1 MRIFFDVPHLYYLP
15 QFLPI
20 YRELRRRDLPG
31 LDVRFVLYTQ
41 IDSAE
46 MTQILK
52 DAVVTEQLP
61 AHWLG
66 TLEDGLEFYKTQQP
80 GWIIFGKGYKYLDDL
95 PATCNTAMVN
105 HGAGIKSSHQNIDA
119 CRFSIRFTE
128 GPYQLQQL
136 KKSYPPGNYIDVGF
150 SKLDPLFR
158 NEPIAGTLTLNALGL
173 DSTKKTLL
181 YAPTF
186 YPSSIELFADDWPR
200 QFSNYNLIV
209 KPHFF
214 THSKKRYHAQR
225 RKLALWKTA
234 ANVHVA
240 AAAEYSLLPFFALAD
255 VLISDAS
262 TALFEFAALNKP
274 VVWCDFLK
282 LRWTYRGLFAF
293 RHKRRMDQD
302 ILAYAD
308 IAAHAPAYAQLRSV
322 VERQLAHPQEHE
334 KQRLA
339 YAEQLLGRC
348 DGRVSERIVD
358 SLLTYKR

>member
-1 MRIFFDVPHLYYLP
+1 MLIFFDVPHLYYLP

-20 YRELRRRDLPG
+20 YRELRARGLPG
-31 LDVRFVLYTQ
+31 LEVVFVFYTR

-52 DAVVTEQLP
+52 DAVATEQLP
-61 AHWLG
+61 AQWVG
-66 TLEDGLEFYKTQQP
+66 TLEDGLAFYKTRQP
-80 GWIIFGKGYKYLDDL
+80 RWIIFGKGYKYLDDL

-136 KKSYPPGNYIDVGF
+136 KKHYPPGNYIDVGF

-158 NEPIAGTLTLNALGL
+158 NEPVAGSLNLSALGL
-173 DSTKKTLL
+173 DPTKKTLL

-234 ANVHVA
+234 VNVHVA
-240 AAAEYSLLPFFALAD
+240 TAAEYSLLPFFALAD

-293 RHKRRMDQD
+293 RHTRRMDQD
-302 ILAYAD
+302 ILVYAD
-308 IAAHAPAYAQLRSV
+308 IAAHAPAYNQLLSI
-322 VERQLAHPQEHE
+322 VERQLAQPQEHE

-358 SLLTYKR
+358 SLLAFKR

>member
-1 MRIFFDVPHLYYLP
+1 MRIFFDVLHLYYLP

-20 YRELRRRDLPG
+20 YRELLRRNLPG
-31 LDVRFVLYTQ
+31 LDVMFVLYTQ

-52 DAVVTEQLP
+52 DTVAAEQLP
-61 AHWLG
+61 AHWVG
-66 TLEDGLEFYKTQQP
+66 TLEQGLALYKTQQP
-80 GWIIFGKGYKYLDDL
+80 AWIIFGKGYKYLDDL
-95 PATCNTAMVN
+95 PAACKTAMVN
-105 HGAGIKSSHQNIDA
+105 HGAGIKSSHQNTDA
-119 CRFSIRFTE
+119 CRFNIRFTE

-136 KKSYPPGNYIDVGF
+136 KKHYPPGNYIDVGF
-150 SKLDPLFR
+150 AKLDPLFR
-158 NEPIAGTLTLNALGL
+158 NEPIAGALTLSALGL
-173 DSTKKTLL
+173 DPNKKTLL

-214 THSKKRYHAQR
+214 TLSKTRYRAQQ
-225 RKLALWKTA
+225 RKLARWKTA
-234 ANVHVA
+234 DNVYVA
-240 AAAEYSLLPFFALAD
+240 GAAEYSLLPFFALAD
-255 VLISDAS
+255 LLISDAS

-302 ILAYAD
+302 ILVYAD
-308 IAAHAPAYAQLRSV
+308 ISAHAPAYDQLLCV

-339 YAEQLLGRC
+339 YAQLLLGRF
-348 DGRVSERIVD
+348 DGRVSEQIVD
-358 SLLTYKR
+358 SLLAYRR